1 MCNSDLLSIFVSPC
15 SVVSLANLVRLQ
27 NITPLNSIPAFNLET
42 NASHL
47 KTVICSSWY
56 PERQKKRKGQMKLF
70 SLLLSHYE
78 QRTDVYIGYLVLH
91 MSTSHE
97 FYEYY
102 SLLLVTKNVSRVT
115 IKPVWEKF
123 KTLQKILLWFS
134 LVL

>member
-1 MCNSDLLSIFVSPC
+1 MINNKIKSLLDLL
-15 SVVSLANLVRLQ
+15 
-27 NITPLNSIPAFNLET
+27 
-42 NASHL
+42 
-47 KTVICSSWY
+47 
-56 PERQKKRKGQMKLF
+56 
-70 SLLLSHYE
+70 
-78 QRTDVYIGYLVLH
+78 
-91 MSTSHE
+91 E